1 MEVFMLA
8 SEKTGSPRRNRRRQ
22 RVTVAAVALL
32 AVGCLGFFSTRALAA
47 PSFQEAA
54 ALYNAGKYPQA
65 LSMLQTIEPSFP
77 NNPWV
82 HYYMALSHQA
92 MGHIEQA
99 KAQYQIVV
107 NSRDPKLC
115 GQAATGLSQL
125 SGVRTSGG
133 GGSSASTA
141 AASSGGGSGGGGG
154 GQKLAMGK
162 VKKVLDFWA
171 VW

>member
-1 MEVFMLA
+1 MLA
-8 SEKTGSPRRNRRRQ
+8 FEKTGSPRWNRHRRKA
-22 RVTVAAVALL
+22 TVATVAIL
-32 AVGCLGFFSTRALAA
+32 ALACLGFFSTRALAA
-47 PSFQEAA
+47 PSFQDAA

-65 LSMLQTIEPSFP
+65 LSMLQTIEASYP

-92 MGHIEQA
+92 MGHIEKA
-99 KAQYQIVV
+99 KAEYQIVV

-115 GQAATGLSQL
+115 GMAATGLSQL
-125 SGVRTSGG
+125 SGIKTSGS
-133 GGSSASTA
+133 GSSAPA
-141 AASSGGGSGGGGG
+141 PLASSSGGGG

-171 VW
+171 TW

>member
-1 MEVFMLA
+1 MLA
-8 SEKTGSPRRNRRRQ
+8 FEKAGSPRRNWPGRRHK
-22 RVTVAAVALL
+22 VTVAAVSLL
-32 AVGCLGFFSTRALAA
+32 AVGCLGFFTARALAA

-77 NNPWV
+77 NNPWL

-99 KAQYQIVV
+99 KAQYQFVV

-125 SGVRTSGG
+125 SGIKTTGS
-133 GGSSASTA
+133 GGSSAFPSA
-141 AASSGGGSGGGGG
+141 ASGGGSGSGSGS
-154 GQKLAMGK
+154 GQRLATGK
-162 VKKVLDFWA
+162 VKKVLDFWRET
-171 VW
+171 